1 MPEVLVE
8 SGEPQ
13 LVLRHLVLLFE
24 LLKAKKYFH
33 VE

>member
-24 LLKAKKYFH
+24 SLKAKKYFH